1 MALFMDYSPYAKLS
15 AESLSLLYSEMNMS
29 IQIPFSLFMSL
40 AVTAAQ
46 IAESFPLASTAVPH
60 A

>member
-1 MALFMDYSPYAKLS
+1 MALFMDYSPYARVS

-29 IQIPFSLFMSL
+29 IQIPVSLFMRL

-46 IAESFPLASTAVPH
+46 IAE
-60 A
+60 